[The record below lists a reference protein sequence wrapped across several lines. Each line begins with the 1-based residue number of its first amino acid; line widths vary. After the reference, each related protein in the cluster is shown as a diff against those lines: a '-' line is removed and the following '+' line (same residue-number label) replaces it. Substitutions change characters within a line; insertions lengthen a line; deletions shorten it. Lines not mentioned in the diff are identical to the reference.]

1 MNKYQFEDLISDY
14 IENKIKSND
23 KNDFED
29 YLKSNKEAQD
39 LVDSIKFNIEAFK
52 KIPKVKVNEDF
63 NEKLLSKVRIKK
75 NKVVKSRSTKALLFG
90 FTRSQLLLSLILV
103 LIFSFTSFE
112 ILSEVFYENSN
123 KNIMITNNLDTNLND
138 KLEGSNNLD
147 SNVIHNSKS
156 QDIDYSKNIKF
167 VND

>member
-39 LVDSIKFNIEAFK
+39 LVNSIKFNIEAFK

-63 NEKLLSKVRIKK
+63 NKKLLSKVKIKK
-75 NKVVKSRSTKALLFG
+75 NKVVKSRSTQALLFG

-103 LIFSFTSFE
+103 FVFSFTSFE
-112 ILSEVFYENSN
+112 ILSEIFYENSN
-123 KNIMITNNLDTNLND
+123 KNIMITNNLDINLND
-138 KLEGSNNLD
+138 ELEGSNNLD
-147 SNVIHNSKS
+147 SNVINNSKS